1 MALSER
7 KGSYVVR
14 DRNAPVG
21 GTDGHGRPRSLMLA
35 GGRPGEAHVP
45 AAVEAG
51 PAPALAPVLL
61 VEDDEVHARIVEAS
75 LAGAKLTNPV
85 VRARTGD
92 EAAAWIE
99 DVSRPGSTGP
109 PVLVLLDLELPGRSG
124 LTVLERLR
132 DLGGGIGSCPVIMMS
147 GSCDDGAIARA
158 RQLGVRGYLV
168 KPVAFDAL
176 VDVVRGLDM
185 PWALIPGDGT

>member
-1 MALSER
+1 M
-7 KGSYVVR
+7 VR
-14 DRNAPVG
+14 ERNASAADA
-21 GTDGHGRPRSLMLA
+21 DGRGRPPSLAMA
-35 GGRPGEAHVP
+35 DDRPREAVVP

-85 VRARTGD
+85 VRARTGH
-92 EAAAWIE
+92 EAVAWIE

-124 LTVLERLR
+124 LTVLQRLR
-132 DLGGGIGSCPVIMMS
+132 DLGGRFGSCPVIMMS
-147 GSCDDGAIARA
+147 GSSDDGAIARA

-176 VDVVRGLDM
+176 VDVVRGLDT
-185 PWALIPGDGT
+185 PWALLPGDGT